1 MIKQLL
7 TIGLIASFSLGNAQI
22 ELREH
27 SGSSTLLNGTN
38 FTVNAVLVNDMN
50 QDVPVELDVKS
61 LYSSTKT
68 LRVKKIEKSSTAPLS
83 ENAICWGLCTIGVV
97 WGTQPTV
104 VSDPSPINAGATVLY
119 SGHLYPKL
127 DHGTTV
133 FRYVFYDVANP
144 TDSTWIDVTFNITN
158 PNSVSLTEEKAE
170 TNLSLF
176 PNPATTELNV
186 RLNST
191 EKNKTIEIID
201 LLGKQ
206 VFSKNVVNNSDN
218 FKINTID
225 FKPGIYFVSVKSNNK
240 SIKTEKIV
248 ITK

>member
-1 MIKQLL
+1 MTKKLL
-7 TIGLIASFSLGNAQI
+7 TLGLIISFSMSNAQI

-27 SGSSTLLNGTN
+27 NGSSTLLNETN
-38 FTVNAVLVNDMN
+38 FTVNAALTNDIN
-50 QDVPVELDVKS
+50 QDVPVEIDVKS
-61 LYSSTKT
+61 LYSTTKT

-97 WGTQPTV
+97 WGTQPIV

-133 FRYVFYDVANP
+133 FRYVFYDMAN
-144 TDSTWIDVTFNITN
+144 TNDSTWIDVTFNITN
-158 PNSVSLTEEKAE
+158 PNSVSIDE
-170 TNLSLF
+170 TKKETTLSLF

-186 RLNST
+186 VLNSS
-191 EKNKTIEIID
+191 ESNKRVDIID

-206 VFSKNVVNNSDN
+206 VYSRTVPSESAN
-218 FKINTID
+218 FKINTIN
-225 FKPGIYFVSVKSNNK
+225 FKPGVYFVSVKANNN
-240 SIKTEKIV
+240 SIKTEKII

>member
-7 TIGLIASFSLGNAQI
+7 TICLITSFSISNAQI

-27 SGSSTLLNGTN
+27 SGATTLLNETN
-38 FTVNAVLVNDMN
+38 MTVNAVLVNDIN

-68 LRVKKIEKSSTAPLS
+68 LRVKKIEKSTTAPLS

-104 VSDPSPINAGATVLY
+104 ISDPSPINAGATVLY

-133 FRYVFYDVANP
+133 FRYVFYDVAN
-144 TDSTWIDVTFNITN
+144 TNDSTWIDVTFNVTN
-158 PNSVSLTEEKAE
+158 PNSVSLNEEKKE
-170 TNLSLF
+170 TSLSLF

-186 RLNST
+186 KLNSN
-191 EKNKTIEIID
+191 ERNKRIEVID

-206 VFSKNVVNNSDN
+206 VFSKNLPNESAN
-218 FKINTID
+218 FKINTIN
-225 FKPGIYFVSVKSNNK
+225 FKPGVYFVSVKADNK
-240 SIKTEKIV
+240 SIKTEKII